1 MAKYIGRQ
9 INVWLW
15 KETTRGTAVAVWAWI
30 PKTDFSFEEKM
41 ETIQDESSIGV
52 ITDTRD
58 SFVAKRWAEWD
69 IAGNIEVNSFGY
81 ILLWLLW
88 SVSSSVATTWAYSH
102 AFTMNNSNQ
111 IQSLTLWIKDPWFA
125 SDMRFALASID
136 SCTITAEEWKQASFS
151 VTFKALKGSTTTHT
165 VTYPTDYKLLARMS
179 VFKIASN
186 LAWLTWAVASCIK
199 SFEITFTKN
208 LEEDY
213 CLWSQEPR
221 DFVNKQFTIEGS
233 FTAMYENETDYQTFS
248 LAGTKKA
255 LRFQMI
261 DTSTTIWLSSNP
273 TLTIDLPNCAVTEW
287 SKTQGN
293 DEVVMQ
299 TVTFKWMYSIADTS
313 SVNATL
319 VNTTV
324 SY

>member
-9 INVWLW
+9 ISVWLW
-15 KETTRGTAVAVWAWI
+15 KETTRWTAVAVGAWLT
-30 PKTDFSFEEKM
+30 KTDFSFQEKM

-52 ITDTRD
+52 ITDSRD

-69 IAGNIEVNSFGY
+69 IAWNIEVNSFWY

-102 AFTMNNSNQ
+102 AFTLNNTNQ
-111 IQSLTLWIKDPWFA
+111 TQSLTIGIDDPWFA
-125 SDMRFALASID
+125 SDMRFALWTIESL
-136 SCTITAEEWKQASFS
+136 TITCEEWKQASFT

-165 VTYPTDYKLLARMS
+165 VTYPTDYKLLSRMS
-179 VFKIASN
+179 IFKVASN
-186 LAWLTWAVASCIK
+186 LAWLSWASASCIK

-208 LEEDY
+208 LEDDY

-221 DFVNKQFTIEGS
+221 DFLNKQFSIEGS
-233 FTAMYENETDYQTFS
+233 FTAMYENETDYQTFA

-255 LRFQMI
+255 IRFQMI
-261 DTSTTIWLSSNP
+261 DSSTTIGLSSNP
-273 TLTIDLPNCAVTEW
+273 TLTIDLPLCAMTEW

-299 TVTFKWMYSIADTS
+299 TLTFKWLYSVADTS
-313 SVNATL
+313 SVNVTL
-319 VNTTV
+319 VNTT
-324 SY
+324 STY